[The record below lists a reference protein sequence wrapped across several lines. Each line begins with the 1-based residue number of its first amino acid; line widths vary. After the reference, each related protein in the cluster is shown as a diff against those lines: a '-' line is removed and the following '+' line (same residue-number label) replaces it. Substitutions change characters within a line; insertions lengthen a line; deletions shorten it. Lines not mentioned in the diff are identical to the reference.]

1 MDNSP
6 STYVERPLQAHLHH
20 QQFSEESDTLD
31 LLKLWRVI
39 WRAKWN
45 IAWLVFISCALA
57 VVALS
62 FVTPQYVGSTTLL
75 IKEKTPPVMTF
86 QQVSDSGANTTPDY
100 LQTQQALLQSRDLA
114 ERAVKKLNLTT
125 NPLTDPRQ
133 QKRWLTPRKWATE
146 LLTDV
151 NGGQWLPLL
160 NQLVPP
166 KDPLTEAEVF
176 NQVTQDL
183 MLNTT
188 VKFVGKSQLI
198 EIAVELPD
206 PELAAAAANAMAQ
219 GYMDSQLD
227 SSLKSSQNTTGWMN
241 TRLVELRNKLREA
254 ENKLQGYREEQG
266 LVDVDGVATITA
278 NELQMTG
285 NRMIDARRDR
295 AEAESQY
302 RQAQALSSGDLSRLS
317 SVPAVLTNPL
327 VQQFQA
333 EVAKAQAKVEELSG
347 RYGPKHPALVSAQ
360 SELRTAQTS
369 LRLQVQQV
377 VAGIERQYQ
386 LAAASEGALQ
396 KSFNT
401 NKAQIQNISRKEF
414 QLREYQRE
422 VDSTRALYETFVTRL
437 KETAATSDMDS
448 AKARV
453 VDPAI
458 VPLEASKPRK
468 PLIVAIV
475 AVVSAV
481 IGVALAF
488 LFETLS
494 NTFRTEETIES
505 MLNVPLLSVVP
516 LIPKK
521 NRRQLARLF
530 EDNDN
535 PRFSET
541 IRNLRTW
548 LMLQN
553 TEEPSQVVLVTS
565 TIPGEGKST
574 IANNLACSLTSLER
588 VLLIDADLRQPT
600 LSSNFDFPPDSPGF
614 ANVIAGT
621 ARLEDCIRTVGNLD
635 MLPAGSVLA
644 QALDPFNS
652 PRLNAPGDPYG
663 STRQAPAQD
672 LLSSPR
678 VARMLDVL
686 KSRYRHIII
695 DSPPAEVVS
704 DARLLAKLSDAVIYV
719 VKADSTPIGQVQKS
733 LALLQQS
740 QAPVFGAVLNQV
752 DMRKA
757 RKYGRSHSKSFY
769 DYDFAPR

>member
-6 STYVERPLQAHLHH
+6 STYVERPLQAHLHPQH
-20 QQFSEESDTLD
+20 SEESDTLD

-39 WRAKWN
+39 WHAKWN
-45 IAWLVFISCALA
+45 IAWWVAFCCALA
-57 VVALS
+57 FAVLS
-62 FVTPQYVGSTTLL
+62 FITPQYMGTTTLL
-75 IKEKTPPVMTF
+75 IKEKTPPVMSF
-86 QQVSDSGANTTPDY
+86 QQVTDSGATTTPDY

-114 ERAVKKLNLTT
+114 ERVVKKLKLTT
-125 NPLTDPRQ
+125 HPATDPRQ
-133 QKRWLTPRKWATE
+133 QAQSWFTPRQWLTD
-146 LLTDV
+146 L
-151 NGGQWLPLL
+151 NGGQWLPWLALL
-160 NQLVPP
+160 LPEKP
-166 KDPLTEAEVF
+166 APTEEDIF
-176 NQVTQDL
+176 NDVVQNF
-183 MLNTT
+183 MLHTT
-188 VKFVGKSQLI
+188 VKFVGKSQLL
-198 EIAVELPD
+198 EIDVELPD
-206 PELAAAAANAMAQ
+206 PALAAAAANALAQ
-219 GYMDSQLD
+219 AYMDSQLD
-227 SSLKSSQNTTGWMN
+227 TSLKSSQNTTSWMN
-241 TRLVELRNKLREA
+241 TRLGELRNNLRDA
-254 ENKLQGYREEQG
+254 ENKLQAYREEQG
-266 LVDVDGVATITA
+266 LVDVDGVATISA

-302 RQAQALSSGDLSRLS
+302 RQAQALSNGDMSRLS
-317 SVPAVLTNPL
+317 SVPAVLSNPL

-347 RYGPKHPALVSAQ
+347 RYGAKHPALISAQ

-386 LAAASEGALQ
+386 LAVASEGALQ
-396 KSFNT
+396 KSFNS

-414 QLREYQRE
+414 QLREFQRE
-422 VDSTRALYETFVTRL
+422 VDSTRALYETFVTRY

-453 VDPAI
+453 VDTAI
-458 VPLEASKPRK
+458 APIEPSKPRK
-468 PLIVAIV
+468 NLILAIV
-475 AVVSAV
+475 AVVAAI
-481 IGVALAF
+481 IGVGMAF
-488 LFETLS
+488 LFDTLS
-494 NTFRTEETIES
+494 NTFKSDETIES
-505 MLNVPLLSVVP
+505 TLNVPLLSVIP
-516 LIPKK
+516 LVTRKS
-521 NRRQLARLF
+521 RRQLARLF
-530 EDNDN
+530 EDNDH

-548 LMLQN
+548 LMLQS

-565 TIPGEGKST
+565 TVPGEGKST

-600 LSSNFDFPPDSPGF
+600 LSLNFDFPSESPGF

-635 MLPAGSVLA
+635 MLPAGSVSPTSSDL
-644 QALDPFNS
+644 FNS
-652 PRLNAPGDPYG
+652 PRLPSPGEPID
-663 STRQAPAQD
+663 SLRQAPAQD

-678 VARMLDVL
+678 MARMLEVL

-695 DSPPAEVVS
+695 DSPPAELVS
-704 DARLLAKLSDAVIYV
+704 DALLLAKHSDAVIYV
-719 VKADSTPIGQVQKS
+719 VKAESTPISQVQKS
-733 LALLQQS
+733 LAMLQQS
-740 QAPVFGAVLNQV
+740 HAPVFGVVLNQV

-757 RKYGRSHSKSFY
+757 RKYGHGHSKSFY